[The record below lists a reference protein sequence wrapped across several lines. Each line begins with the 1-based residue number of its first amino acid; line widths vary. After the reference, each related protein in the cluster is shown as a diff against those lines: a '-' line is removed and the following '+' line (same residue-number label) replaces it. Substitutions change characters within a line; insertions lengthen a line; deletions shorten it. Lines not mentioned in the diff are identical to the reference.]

1 MNSNFSSLLA
11 SYLKAKV
18 MVPLFISLLLLFWLV
33 FVQGYSTGYFDSRD
47 PLWEDMKYGYAR
59 FENEWS
65 FGYFVPFAVG
75 LLAWVQRRE
84 FSKLAVE
91 PSLWGALI
99 LGVGFFFYFGG
110 YRANVTYIGFAGCQL
125 VIAGLLVWFLGWN
138 WFRKAFWLWLLFGM
152 FWPFDFLIKPISFPL
167 RMIMVHLTSGYL
179 NLTGVHAIPEG
190 TEILTDTLDPKT
202 GEPISLNIAIA
213 CSGLR
218 SLFALIM
225 IGLVFAALMLK
236 TDWKRLVLML
246 CIPLVAIAGNFV
258 RMLMLYYGSRFGGTK
273 FAIGEGHGN
282 ESSYH
287 IGSGLVIFVVAL
299 ILVTL
304 LVEILNQG
312 FSRFFRKR
320 KVRSRVVRAT
330 ES

>member
-1 MNSNFSSLLA
+1 
-11 SYLKAKV
+11 
-18 MVPLFISLLLLFWLV
+18 MVPVIAGSLVFLWLV
-33 FVQGYSTGYFDSRD
+33 FGQGYATGYFEDRD
-47 PLWEDMKYGYAR
+47 PLWEDMKHGYGR
-59 FENEWS
+59 FDNEWS
-65 FGYFVPFAVG
+65 FGYFVPLAVG
-75 LLAWVQRRE
+75 LLAWVLRKE
-84 FSKLAVE
+84 FAAIPIR
-91 PSLWGALI
+91 PSLWGLPI
-99 LGVGFFFYFGG
+99 LCLSFFFYFGG
-110 YRANVTYIGFAGCQL
+110 YRANVTYIGFFACQMLVAG
-125 VIAGLLVWFLGWN
+125 IIVWFLGWG

-167 RMIMVHLTSGYL
+167 RMIMVELTSTYL
-179 NLTGVHAIPEG
+179 NLTGVHAIPDG
-190 TEILTDTLDPKT
+190 TNILTDTLDPKT
-202 GEPISLNIAIA
+202 GDPISLNIAIA

-225 IGLVFAALMLK
+225 IGLVFASLMLK

-246 CIPLVAIAGNFV
+246 CIPFVAIAGNFV

-282 ESSYH
+282 ESTYH

-299 ILVTL
+299 ILVSL

-320 KVRSRVVRAT
+320 KVRSRVVVGT